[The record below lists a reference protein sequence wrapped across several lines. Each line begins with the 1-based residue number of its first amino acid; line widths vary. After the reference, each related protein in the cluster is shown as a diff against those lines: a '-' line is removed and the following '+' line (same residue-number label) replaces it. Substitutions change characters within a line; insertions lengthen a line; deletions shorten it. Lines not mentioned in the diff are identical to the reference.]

1 MNRPAQS
8 TSGFTLIEVL
18 AAVLLTSIVI
28 GVAVALYINLSNATN
43 TAAERTREIR
53 HAVAIL
59 DRIARD
65 LEGAYLLEKAPEV
78 DPLEHPWVFVA
89 EGRHSAEGADLL
101 KFVTR
106 NHRPTLED
114 SHVSDVAVVSY
125 ALVEDES
132 GTPDLFTIR
141 RFSAP
146 SLPDGL
152 DRGYPAAEHE
162 DAMVLAEGIYS
173 FDVRFMQRGGAW
185 TEEWDSSQL
194 QQSGDL
200 PVMAEIRIA
209 LANPEAAFVDDDEEP
224 QVFARRVRLP
234 LRPIPLQQL
243 IETQIAALAA
253 AEGQDLD
260 GDGKPDAEDD
270 RPPATNCQSTFL
282 QCFDRNS
289 ASIREQL
296 GDEQAFQN
304 CRANVA
310 VAPVC
315 VEDYPGRKMCGGVR
329 VDCGQ

>member
-1 MNRPAQS
+1 MNRPVQS

-43 TAAERTREIR
+43 TAADRTREIR

-78 DPLEHPWVFVA
+78 DPLEHPWIFVA
-89 EGRHSAEGADLL
+89 ESRYSANGADLL

-173 FDVRFMQRGGAW
+173 FEIRFMQKGGAW

-209 LANPEAAFVDDDEEP
+209 LSNPDAAFVDGNEEP
-224 QVFARRVRLP
+224 RVFARRVRLP

-243 IETQIAALAA
+243 IETQIAAVAA

-270 RPPATNCQSTFL
+270 RPPATNCQTTFL

-289 ASIREQL
+289 ALIRERL
-296 GDEQAFQN
+296 DDEQAFQT
-304 CRANVA
+304 CRANLA
-310 VAPVC
+310 TAPEC
-315 VEDYPGRKMCGGVR
+315 VEDTTARKMCGGIR